1 MDRFRLRGTWEEDP
15 APIPFPRQAP
25 GRHAGQ
31 KQTRSPADRVPV
43 TKLSERTRELMNDVD
58 AHFERLQ
65 LNFDEFR
72 NQLEAQNSSFD
83 DGPSAA

>member
-1 MDRFRLRGTWEEDP
+1 
-15 APIPFPRQAP
+15 
-25 GRHAGQ
+25 
-31 KQTRSPADRVPV
+31 
-43 TKLSERTRELMNDVD
+43 MNDVD